1 VKPFSIG
8 DIRVDRIVERDG
20 PFGLLS
26 GLVPDANEQALR
38 PYYDWLTP
46 NYLDP
51 ESFWMY
57 MSVNSYLIRTSRY
70 NILVDTCGGNH
81 KERPNSPAFHQKE
94 TPWLANLAA
103 AGVGVEDIDFVM
115 CTHLHVDH
123 TGWNTKLEDGRWVPT
138 FPNARYLFDKTE
150 LDHWDEHSADHDGD
164 HLQVY
169 QDSVL
174 PVVEAGRV
182 DLVANDFEIDTGLVI
197 EPLPGH
203 TPGHRGINAA
213 SNGQTALFTGDCLHH
228 PSQII
233 FPEWN
238 SGFCEDPV
246 QSATTRRSVLERLV
260 DTDTL
265 IIPAHFVDPGY
276 GHIISTKVGDGN
288 GFGFRPILD

>member
-1 VKPFSIG
+1 MKPFGIG

-26 GLVPDANEQALR
+26 GLVPDANPEDLK

-51 ESFWMY
+51 ESFWMF
-57 MSVNSYLIRTSRY
+57 MSVNSYLIRTGRY
-70 NILVDTCGGNH
+70 TILVDTCGGNH
-81 KERPNSPAFHQKE
+81 KERPHSPPFHQKE
-94 TPWLANLAA
+94 TPWLDNLNA

-138 FPNARYLFDKTE
+138 FPNARYLFHKEE
-150 LDHWDEHSADHDGD
+150 LDHWDAHAKDHDGD
-164 HLQVY
+164 ELQVY

-182 DLVANDFEIDTGLVI
+182 DLVARDHEIDTGLVI
-197 EPLPGH
+197 EALPGH
-203 TPGHRGINAA
+203 TPGHRGINAE
-213 SNGQTALFTGDCLHH
+213 SNGETALFTGDCLHH

-238 SGFCEDPV
+238 SGFCEDPE
-246 QSATTRRSVLERLV
+246 QARATRRAVLERLA
-260 DTDTL
+260 DTDTQM
-265 IIPAHFVDPGY
+265 IPAHFVDPGR
-276 GHIISTKVGDGN
+276 GHIVTGGDR
-288 GFGFRPILD
+288 FGFKPIVD